1 MKPTKPLQKR
11 VGQLFGSRSFPGGLG
26 NVALKY
32 LASRLGSNRAKAQKL
47 RMKYY
52 LKLRELME
60 TIGKSLEFTGDQ
72 QRWYRKI
79 VRTLYH
85 QFRIAIL

>member
-1 MKPTKPLQKR
+1 MKSTKPPQKK

-26 NVALKY
+26 NAALKY

-60 TIGKSLEFTGDQ
+60 TIEKSLDFTGD
-72 QRWYRKI
+72 
-79 VRTLYH
+79 
-85 QFRIAIL
+85 